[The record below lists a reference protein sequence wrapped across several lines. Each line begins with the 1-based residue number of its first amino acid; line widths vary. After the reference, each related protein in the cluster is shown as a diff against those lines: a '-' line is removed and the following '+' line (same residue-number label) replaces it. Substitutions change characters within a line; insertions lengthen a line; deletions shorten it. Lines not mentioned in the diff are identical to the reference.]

1 MEQRAQILGGICIFD
16 LGGITL
22 QHAWQITPTIARM
35 AVELLVVSYS
45 RITFHVA
52 YDYKLCNLYNPN
64 KRYPKSNVCLNVADN
79 NTFIVRASLWLFS
92 FISRTLGTHDFSEA
106 GSTPRHQ
113 LEEGIR
119 SI

>member
-45 RITFHVA
+45 RITYHVA
-52 YDYKLCNLYNPN
+52 YN
-64 KRYPKSNVCLNVADN
+64 
-79 NTFIVRASLWLFS
+79 
-92 FISRTLGTHDFSEA
+92 
-106 GSTPRHQ
+106 
-113 LEEGIR
+113 
-119 SI
+119 